1 MEGYVEHA
9 FRGVVSGGC
18 IRDERELVLVVSHP
32 HPDDDHGGGPG
43 PVRDW
48 NAPLDAEAYGALLDP
63 DVDADDV
70 TFRVEAFQHVAVRS
84 GGVWTLEEVAESGT
98 LDALTRWGVSG
109 YGALVSY
116 GGSAWFVALRSAVDG
131 AWSTLKYEG
140 APAGLVEPRVCFSGE
155 EVVMAG
161 SRSFDLDSP
170 SETGL
175 FVRAEESM
183 RWEQSLGQVPGRVLA
198 LDSCL
203 RADGTRV
210 LYAGGQRLWMNEEGG
225 WREVHAYVSGEVSF
239 VRCFPSGEVV
249 AGTTRGD
256 VILGNA
262 EGCRVVARV
271 GRIHSAEQWGGDV
284 YVADPE
290 GVYRVDASGFERCA
304 VPTVP
309 SVATNVSD
317 VGRLVAGDDR
327 LWLAGSHVLASSA
340 DGRRW
345 TMHPVR

>member
-1 MEGYVEHA
+1 MEHA

-18 IRDERELVLVVSHP
+18 IRDEREMVLVVSHP

-48 NAPLDAEAYGALLDP
+48 NEPLDAEVYGALLDS

-84 GGVWTLEEVAESGT
+84 EGVWRLEEVAESGT
-98 LDALTRWGVSG
+98 IDALTRLGVRG

-131 AWSTLKYEG
+131 AWSALKYEG

-155 EVVMAG
+155 DVVMAG
-161 SRSFDLDSP
+161 SRGFELDS
-170 SETGL
+170 SAETGL
-175 FVRAEESM
+175 FVRAEGSM
-183 RWEQSLGQVPGRVLA
+183 RWERSLGQVPGRVLA
-198 LDSCL
+198 LDGCL
-203 RADGTRV
+203 RPDGTRV
-210 LYAGGQRLWMNEEGG
+210 LYAGGQRLWMHAEGG
-225 WREVHAYVSGEVSF
+225 WREVHSYVSGEVSF

-271 GRIHSAEQWGGDV
+271 GRIHSAEQWGTDV

-309 SVATNVSD
+309 SVATNVPD
-317 VGRLVAGDDR
+317 VGRLVAGEDR
-327 LWLAGSHVLASSA
+327 LWLAGSHVLASSE
-340 DGRRW
+340 DGKRW
-345 TMHPVR
+345 TVHPVR